1 MSVRILALR
10 KTRCFVLATL
20 MLYSIES
27 QSFRRFLLP
36 PKTLSRNWRWYRF
49 WQKIVARMLPGKLD
63 CRGSFLETLLHRIWI
78 NLFEY
83 MLRRRSL
90 QMDLGFRKAFTYS
103 ESLKIYRGLIYG
115 MLSLADKCPTVTEC
129 SFSYVSLLMHFLAG
143 NTGLG
148 MGDIRVPMYNQPLTF
163 QRSPGTYN
171 YQPLEYRLLLIHAA
185 LQAAPSYL
193 QNKPLNLNIC
203 WSCLQTT
210 KCYHC
215 SECKI
220 VRYCSASCANTD
232 WRCHKLVCASLKD
245 FILVSPLGRKLHKC
259 VNKCVKKLG
268 SAEPLYFCEVLE
280 YVASSAESRQVRR
293 LEELEEKGRVQQKLL
308 ALHKLLEDLLSETEL

>member
-10 KTRCFVLATL
+10 KTRCFVLAAL

-36 PKTLSRNWRWYRF
+36 PKTLSRKWSWYRF
-49 WQKIVARMLPGKLD
+49 WQKIVARILPGKLD
-63 CRGSFLETLLHRIWI
+63 CRGSFLETLLQRIWI

-83 MLRRRSL
+83 MLRRRAL

-103 ESLKIYRGLIYG
+103 ESLKIYRGLLYG
-115 MLSLADKCPTVTEC
+115 MLSIAKKYCYTSEC
-129 SFSYVSLLMHFLAG
+129 SFSYVTLLMHILAG
-143 NTGLG
+143 NTGLR
-148 MGDIRVPMYNQPLTF
+148 MGDIRVPMHQPLTF
-163 QRSPGTYN
+163 QRSPGTLC
-171 YQPLEYRLLLIHAA
+171 YQPLEYRLLLLHAA

-203 WSCLQTT
+203 WSCFQTT

-220 VRYCSASCANTD
+220 VRYCSGSCAKTD

-293 LEELEEKGRVQQKLL
+293 LEEKDRVQQKLL
-308 ALHKLLEDLLSETEL
+308 AVHKLLEDLLSETEL